1 MLRSIDLAGFRN
13 YQERHFDFDRVTVFV
28 GRNGIGKTNIL
39 EAVGYLALARSF
51 RARQDRE
58 VIQWEGEAARIV
70 GRTDDATI
78 EIAFTGQ
85 VKGGKLIKING
96 INRRSIE
103 LLGHLMVVLFLPE
116 SLGMVGGAPQ
126 LRRQFLDLIL
136 IQEDR
141 RYAYHLVQLQKVLR
155 QRNKLLKQIDE
166 GLAEKE
172 QLSFWD
178 ETLAEHGGYLVA
190 ARIRLLQSINKTI
203 SAHYKT
209 MSEKEGELRLVYRAA
224 SVSESNGEQEQFAD
238 PEHCPQDREAW
249 AKMLLQSLQ
258 SYHYREIA
266 AGNSLYGP
274 QRDDFV
280 FMLDGRPLATFGSR
294 GEFRS
299 AVLALKASEADF
311 LLACNI
317 EREQQVPLVF
327 LLDDVYSELDEHRRS
342 QLVKLIGEHQ
352 AVITTTDLSHLGEEI
367 QKEAKVIE
375 LIDGNKD

>member
-1 MLRSIDLAGFRN
+1 MLQSIDLSGFRN

-39 EAVGYLALARSF
+39 EAIGYLALARSF

-70 GRTDDATI
+70 GQTDEATI

-85 VKGGKLIKING
+85 AKGGKLIKING

-116 SLGMVGGAPQ
+116 SLGMVAGSPQ

-166 GLAEKE
+166 GLAERE

-190 ARIRLLQSINKTI
+190 ARVRLLRSINATI
-203 SAHYKT
+203 SDHYKT
-209 MSEKEGELRLVYRAA
+209 MSEKEGELQVVYRAA
-224 SVSESNGEQEQFAD
+224 SVSESHGEQEQYTD
-238 PEHCPQDREAW
+238 PLRCPDDPRQWSA
-249 AKMLLQSLQ
+249 LLINSLQ
-258 SYHYREIA
+258 NYQYREIA

-274 QRDDFV
+274 QRDDFT
-280 FMLDGRPLATFGSR
+280 FLLDGRPLASFGSR

-299 AVLALKASEADF
+299 AVLALKASEADY
-311 LLACNI
+311 LLKCNA
-317 EREQQVPLVF
+317 EREQPVPLVF
-327 LLDDVYSELDEHRRS
+327 LLDDVYSELDEHRRA
-342 QLVKLIGEHQ
+342 QLVKLIGDHQ
-352 AVITTTDLSHLGEEI
+352 TVITTTDLSHLSEEI

-375 LIDGNKD
+375 LRDE

>member
-1 MLRSIDLAGFRN
+1 MLRSIDLTGFRN

-28 GRNGIGKTNIL
+28 GRNGIGKTNVL
-39 EAVGYLALARSF
+39 EAIGFLALARSF

-70 GRTDDATI
+70 GQTDDATI
-78 EIAFTGQ
+78 EIAFTQ
-85 VKGGKLIKING
+85 QIKGGKLIKING

-116 SLGMVGGAPQ
+116 SLGMVAGAPQ

-155 QRNKLLKQIDE
+155 QRNKLLRQIDE
-166 GLAEKE
+166 GLAEKD
-172 QLSFWD
+172 QLAFWD
-178 ETLAEHGGYLVA
+178 ETLAEHGGYVSA
-190 ARIRLLQSINKTI
+190 SRVRLLQFINKTI
-203 SAHYKT
+203 TAHYRT
-209 MSEKEGELRLVYRAA
+209 MSEREGELQLVYRAA
-224 SVSESNGEQEQFAD
+224 SVSESNGEQEQFSD
-238 PEHCPQDREAW
+238 PNNCPLDKAEW
-249 AKMLLQSLQ
+249 TKLLLQSLRAYQ
-258 SYHYREIA
+258 YREIA

-299 AVLALKASEADF
+299 AILALKASEADF
-311 LLACNI
+311 LLACNA
-317 EREQQVPLVF
+317 EREQQIPLVF
-327 LLDDVYSELDEHRRS
+327 LLDDVYSELDEHRRA

-367 QKEAKVIE
+367 QKEAKVVE
-375 LIDGNKD
+375 LIDGS